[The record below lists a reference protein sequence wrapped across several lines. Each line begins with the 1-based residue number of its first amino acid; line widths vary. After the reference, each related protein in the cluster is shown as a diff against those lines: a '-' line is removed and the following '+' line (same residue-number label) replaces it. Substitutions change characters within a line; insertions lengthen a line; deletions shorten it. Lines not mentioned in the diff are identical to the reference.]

1 MNITKIQNEV
11 KNIQSLF
18 LTKNYKSIIVQ
29 SKNAI
34 KKYPTYSIFYNLLGL
49 ALNNLGE
56 FDKAIVILNKGYKIN
71 SKDKAILNNLANAY
85 KYTCNYKNAELF
97 YKKALELDKNYF
109 NAYLNYGN
117 LKRELNFFDK
127 ANEQYLKA
135 LNINK
140 NIPMINYALAM
151 SYQSL
156 GNFEKSDFHAKETLK
171 LDPKFTKADLLIS
184 RSKKYKNGDNH
195 FDEMLNKLKNIQLND
210 TQKIELYFAV
220 GKAYEDL
227 GNINM
232 SIEHIQKGNKIKNSL
247 IKYDINT
254 EKKTFESIKNT
265 YLKINKSDLP
275 NLVDNN
281 SKKIIFILGMPRS
294 GTTLVEQIIS
304 AHPDVYGSGELPY
317 LNKIIREELMTNKE
331 LSEDK
336 IISFLQKKKN

>member
-1 MNITKIQNEV
+1 
-11 KNIQSLF
+11 
-18 LTKNYKSIIVQ
+18 
-29 SKNAI
+29 
-34 KKYPTYSIFYNLLGL
+34 
-49 ALNNLGE
+49 
-56 FDKAIVILNKGYKIN
+56 
-71 SKDKAILNNLANAY
+71 
-85 KYTCNYKNAELF
+85 
-97 YKKALELDKNYF
+97 
-109 NAYLNYGN
+109 
-117 LKRELNFFDK
+117 
-127 ANEQYLKA
+127 
-135 LNINK
+135 
-140 NIPMINYALAM
+140 
-151 SYQSL
+151 
-156 GNFEKSDFHAKETLK
+156 
-171 LDPKFTKADLLIS
+171 
-184 RSKKYKNGDNH
+184 
-195 FDEMLNKLKNIQLND
+195 MLNKLKNIQLND

-317 LNKIIREELMTNKE
+317 LNKIIKEELMTNKE

-336 IISFLQKKKN
+336 IISFLQKKKLILFQKNIFHI